1 MSGRGGDPR
10 RDRVK
15 VSSGAV
21 WSVTRPTDGAAPLTL
36 DGLREALEP
45 IWTFYAA
52 QLASPSLA
60 RLLAPFELLDEI
72 AADVA
77 AEVPHAPG
85 LEALRTRLLASFAA
99 HHVAT
104 FPGLGL
110 AVVPVRLARPAA
122 TDARFGRTRLA
133 GALALA
139 SPGAAQPHPEA
150 PSAALRLRIDHRG
163 VHLEGECPAPPPG
176 ATLAL
181 VPTEAEGQLPAAAW
195 VERLAADGLVVLA
208 LPPLAGAP
216 ALDLGVHLQV
226 QRLAVEARASGA
238 LVAAGAADLGYFRER
253 WRKHG
258 ESSRR
263 SP

>member
-1 MSGRGGDPR
+1 MSLTF
-10 RDRVK
+10 
-15 VSSGAV
+15 
-21 WSVTRPTDGAAPLTL
+21 SVL
-36 DGLREALEP
+36 
-45 IWTFYAA
+45 
-52 QLASPSLA
+52 
-60 RLLAPFELLDEI
+60 
-72 AADVA
+72 
-77 AEVPHAPG
+77 
-85 LEALRTRLLASFAA
+85 
-99 HHVAT
+99 
-104 FPGLGL
+104 
-110 AVVPVRLARPAA
+110 VPVTNNSWGPPAGSA
-122 TDARFGRTRLA
+122 GSVAFHSPVASAKAPVDFPANSTLTD
-133 GALALA
+133 

-208 LPPLAGAP
+208 LPPLASAP